1 MDKISRFFGF
11 LGQHDALIPYILN
24 FNKDSFSFSEFATLY
39 DPEDFIS
46 CAFIWSSTPQGFHY
60 WANLSDRWRQELY
73 SLDS

>member
-1 MDKISRFFGF
+1 MDKISRFFEF
-11 LGQHDALIPYILN
+11 LTEHDALIPYILN
-24 FNKDSFSFSEFATLY
+24 FNKGPFSEFIISY